1 MSVVIRMR
9 RTGAKGRPFYRVVVA
24 DSRYPRDGR
33 YIEQLGYYDPLTDP
47 ATFQI
52 NAERLTM
59 WIQRGALPSES
70 VGVMVAKHAPEALKA
85 AALAMV
91 PAMPEPEAEAAAKP
105 AAKKKGGAKKAAAA
119 RKKTVKPKAKATK
132 GGEKKAKTR
141 AKAKVRKASGVAKPA
156 KKKKA
161 KKS

>member
-9 RTGAKGRPFYRVVVA
+9 RTGAKGRPAYRVVVA

-52 NAERLTM
+52 NAERLSM
-59 WIQRGALPSES
+59 WIQRGATPSES
-70 VGVMVAKHAPEALKA
+70 VGVMVAKHAPDALRKPLMPA
-85 AALAMV
+85 APEVHELAEV
-91 PAMPEPEAEAAAKP
+91 P
-105 AAKKKGGAKKAAAA
+105 AAKKKGVKKAAA
-119 RKKTVKPKAKATK
+119 RKKTVKPTAKASTK
-132 GGEKKAKTR
+132 GGQKKAKTR
-141 AKAKVRKASGVAKPA
+141 AKAKVRKASGVTKPA